1 MFYSYFISRIAC
13 VASCGVAV
21 LYTGAAHAQTCAS
34 SYKDAQDKEKVGHLV
49 EARELYSSCAKQTCG
64 QFLLNEC
71 TTRHARLDSDIPSVV
86 LVATHKSGKPYLHV
100 QVTLDGEPFASGL
113 DGRSLQVDPGPHE
126 FVFTTKNGVLATE
139 KVLILQGDRNRRI
152 LASLP
157 RKPRA
162 EADADVALP
171 TETETTHDEATDLAP
186 HALTRQP
193 SSAPTEPPKEEPHS
207 KGVPALSWVLGGV
220 AVLGGGS
227 YAVFSSWGK
236 KDNQVLQEQCA
247 PACQQSSVDRVKQRF
262 LVADIS
268 LGVGVA
274 ALGGAFLA
282 YALRGSSEEP
292 SPEMRQAGKRPE
304 RAALAVD
311 VHPTQAGAVA
321 SFSGSF

>member
-1 MFYSYFISRIAC
+1 MVYSYFISRIAC
-13 VASCGVAV
+13 VVSCGVAV
-21 LYTGAAHAQTCAS
+21 SYTGAAYGQTCAS

-71 TTRHARLDSDIPSVV
+71 TARHTRLDSDIPSVV

-100 QVTLDGEPFASGL
+100 EVTLDGEPFASGL

-126 FVFTTKNGVLATE
+126 FVFSTKNGVLATE

-162 EADADVALP
+162 DADAALP
-171 TETETTHDEATDLAP
+171 AETETTHDDATDGAP
-186 HALTRQP
+186 HDLTRGLNREL
-193 SSAPTEPPKEEPHS
+193 TEPPNETAHS
-207 KGVPALSWVLGGV
+207 NGVPALSWVLGGV
-220 AVLGGGS
+220 AVLGGGG
-227 YAVFSSWGK
+227 YAVFSTWGK

-268 LGVGVA
+268 LGVGAA
-274 ALGGAFLA
+274 ALGGALLA

-292 SPEMRQAGKRPE
+292 SPETRQAGKRPE
-304 RAALAVD
+304 RAAYAVD
-311 VHPTQAGAVA
+311 VHATQAGAVA
-321 SFSGSF
+321 SLSGSF